1 MNAKAT
7 FAALALLVG
16 SVFTSAAFAQSGTI
30 TFTGSIVAPACTG
43 SSHTGNPAQLSLDT
57 CAASEAQVVRATV
70 ASTTD
75 NRASAVQTTAQNGTS
90 AVVTVTYE

>member
-43 SSHTGNPAQLSLDT
+43 SSHTGNPAQVSLDT
-57 CAASEAQVVRATV
+57 CAASEAQVVRTSV
-70 ASTTD
+70 ANAADS
-75 NRASAVQTTAQNGTS
+75 NASSVQTVNANS
-90 AVVTVTYE
+90 AVVTVSYE